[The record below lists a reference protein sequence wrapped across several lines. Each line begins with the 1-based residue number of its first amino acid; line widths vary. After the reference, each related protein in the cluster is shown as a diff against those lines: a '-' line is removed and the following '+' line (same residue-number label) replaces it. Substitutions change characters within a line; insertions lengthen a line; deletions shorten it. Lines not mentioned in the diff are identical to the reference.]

1 MLCFSVSMVL
11 DPSQCFCSQAWPAER
26 WQVQQRMKN
35 MTLTSLPLEVVLV
48 VSELPDSPRWTTVRP
63 HCFRTYS
70 THHASC
76 IPPTAHC
83 HNVIPIR
90 QHLHCTC
97 VLTVLEQTSNHMML
111 VSSHATR
118 HTTRLCNHTACIHY
132 TLRWASSHATHH
144 TTTLCQHTACIHYHS
159 LSGPNTVLDEAN
171 LPHIQDIAALR
182 CKGCSV

>member
-1 MLCFSVSMVL
+1 MFLNH
-11 DPSQCFCSQAWPAER
+11 SQYFCSQEWPTEQ
-26 WQVQQRMKN
+26 WQVQQRMNN

-48 VSELPDSPRWTTVRP
+48 VSELPDSPQWTTVRP
-63 HCFRTYS
+63 HCFRIYS

-83 HNVIPIR
+83 YNVIPIR

-97 VLTVLEQTSNHMML
+97 VLTVLEQTSNHMMP

-118 HTTRLCNHTACIHY
+118 HTTRLCKHTACIHY
-132 TLRWASSHATHH
+132 TLRLGIITCNSSHNN
-144 TTTLCQHTACIHYHS
+144 TLPAHCMHS
-159 LSGPNTVLDEAN
+159 LHTVSGPNTVLDEAN